1 MPLYEEI
8 EIEDMTYDNINLL
21 YWYPCPCG
29 DKFKI
34 YLEDLYDGEDI
45 ADCQSCT
52 LFIQVIY
59 EEENLPPLP
68 PEEENEDQDQDGK
81 DEKEEE
87 KGKEEEE
94 KDDSIAKNGKDNTT
108 VDDDDDQKLVD
119 KVSAISI

>member
-8 EIEDMTYDNINLL
+8 EIEDMTYDKINLL

-68 PEEENEDQDQDGK
+68 PENADQDQDGK

-87 KGKEEEE
+87 TGKEEEE
-94 KDDSIAKNGKDNTT
+94 KDDSIAMNGKDNTT
-108 VDDDDDQKLVD
+108 VDDDDQKLVD
-119 KVSAISI
+119 KVAAISI

>member
-8 EIEDMTYDNINLL
+8 EIEDMTYDKVNLL

-68 PEEENEDQDQDGK
+68 PPEEEENEEDQDGK

-87 KGKEEEE
+87 K
-94 KDDSIAKNGKDNTT
+94 DDTIAKNGKDNTT